1 MFRGFIND
9 AKSAAGSV
17 VAKQAARASVV
28 VPFMI
33 ALGFATAGVTLTLV
47 ERFGHRDAYLMLGAG
62 FSVIG
67 LLAALIVRNKEHEV
81 VVAEEKAAK
90 ADTAIAHVAND
101 TVAAVAAAELPMA
114 LIGALMSSTGGPVS
128 ALTAAR
134 LVGRNLPLVLFLAG
148 LGFLLW
154 PHSGEVGAVGA
165 DGEQDAG
172 ARVPRPNGVDRSGS
186 LNAAA

>member
-1 MFRGFIND
+1 MFRGLIND

-33 ALGFATAGVTLTLV
+33 ALGFATAAVALTLI
-47 ERFGHRDAYLMLGAG
+47 EWFGHRNAYLILGGG

-67 LLAALIVRNKEHEV
+67 LLTAVVVRNKEQEV

-90 ADTAIAHVAND
+90 ADTAKAHVAVD

-114 LIGALMSSTGGPVS
+114 LLGALMTSSGGPVS
-128 ALTAAR
+128 IATVAR
-134 LVGRNLPLVLFLAG
+134 FVGRNLPLVLFVAG
-148 LGFLLW
+148 LGVLLW
-154 PHSGEVGAVGA
+154 PQSAGNAAASADDVAGPGAKA
-165 DGEQDAG
+165 
-172 ARVPRPNGVDRSGS
+172 PRSNGVDRS
-186 LNAAA
+186 NEIYAAA

>member
-33 ALGFATAGVTLTLV
+33 ALGFGTAGVALTLV
-47 ERFGHRDAYLMLGAG
+47 ELFGHRDAYLMLGAG

-67 LLAALIVRNKEHEV
+67 LLTALIVRSKEHGV

-90 ADTAIAHVAND
+90 ADTAIAQVAGD
-101 TVAAVAAAELPMA
+101 TVAAVAATELPLA
-114 LIGALMSSTGGPVS
+114 LIGALMSSSGGSVS
-128 ALTAAR
+128 IANVAR
-134 LVGRNLPLVLFLAG
+134 LVGRNLPLVLFVVG
-148 LGFLLW
+148 LGVLLW
-154 PHSGEVGAVGA
+154 PQSAGNAAGIADDEPGPGAKA
-165 DGEQDAG
+165 
-172 ARVPRPNGVDRSGS
+172 PRSNGVDRS
-186 LNAAA
+186 NEIYAAA

>member
-67 LLAALIVRNKEHEV
+67 LLAALIVRNKEHEI

-134 LVGRNLPLVLFLAG
+134 LVGRNLPLVLFVAG

-154 PHSGEVGAVGA
+154 PQSEGKTA
-165 DGEQDAG
+165 DSANDEPGPG
-172 ARVPRPNGVDRSGS
+172 TRTPRSNGVDRS
-186 LNAAA
+186 NEIYADA

>member
-67 LLAALIVRNKEHEV
+67 LLTALIVRSKEHGV
-81 VVAEEKAAK
+81 VAAEEKAAK
-90 ADTAIAHVAND
+90 ADTAKAQVAGD
-101 TVAAVAAAELPMA
+101 TVAAVAATELPLA
-114 LIGALMSSTGGPVS
+114 LIGALMSSSGGPVS
-128 ALTAAR
+128 IANVAR
-134 LVGRNLPLVLFLAG
+134 LVGRNLPLVLFVAG
-148 LGFLLW
+148 LGVLLW
-154 PHSGEVGAVGA
+154 PQSTATAAVVA
-165 DGEQDAG
+165 DDEQDAG
-172 ARVPRPNGVDRSGS
+172 SQVPRPNGADRSG
-186 LNAAA
+186 NFHAAA